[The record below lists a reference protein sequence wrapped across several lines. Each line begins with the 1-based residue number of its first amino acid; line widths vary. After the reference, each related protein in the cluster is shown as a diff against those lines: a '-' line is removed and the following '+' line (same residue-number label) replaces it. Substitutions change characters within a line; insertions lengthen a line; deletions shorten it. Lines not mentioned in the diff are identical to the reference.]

1 MIYKNI
7 RNKINVNTSTVQS
20 LTNNSEKENLE
31 SWNLKL
37 PKKLYLKFSTVSWK
51 TLQKKK
57 KKKTFIVRFI
67 KRNMITST
75 TDEGYK
81 ASRENAIKRNRKSI
95 THWGAMGNRL
105 ANYRQTF
112 YLPLSLFSNESR
124 RAPSRYLERDRVIE
138 LTRTWAARRS
148 EARNAVFPWSLALI
162 STYDKPHANL
172 TTPIKGDITVRRLND
187 SP

>member
-1 MIYKNI
+1 MMYKNI

-20 LTNNSEKENLE
+20 LTNNSEKGNLK

-51 TLQKKK
+51 TLLK

-75 TDEGYK
+75 TGEGYK

-95 THWGAMGNRL
+95 THWGAMGNGL

-112 YLPLSLFSNESR
+112 YLPLSLLTNESR

-138 LTRTWAARRS
+138 LTRTRAARRS

>member
-7 RNKINVNTSTVQS
+7 RNEINVNTSTVQS

-57 KKKTFIVRFI
+57 KKTFIVRFI

-75 TDEGYK
+75 TGEGYK

-95 THWGAMGNRL
+95 THWGAIGNRL

-112 YLPLSLFSNESR
+112 YLPLSLLSNESR
-124 RAPSRYLERDRVIE
+124 RAPSRYLERDHVIE
-138 LTRTWAARRS
+138 LTRTRAARRS